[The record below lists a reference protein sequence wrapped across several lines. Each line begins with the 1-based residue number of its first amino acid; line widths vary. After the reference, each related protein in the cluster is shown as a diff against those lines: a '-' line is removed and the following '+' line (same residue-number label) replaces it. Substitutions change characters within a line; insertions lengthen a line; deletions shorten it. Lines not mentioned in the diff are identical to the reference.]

1 MPKRKEKRIQ
11 EKGEKNLIAT
21 VKSEVKK
28 DQQENDNEG
37 ETVPKISKTRN
48 RIRRNG
54 NTSFEKPKDNL
65 LKRRRKSEFENNE
78 SDTVMKD
85 DLKRVEKENLTKK
98 DHSKD
103 VKTEQNE
110 RRKRKSSSQNVKAE
124 DDEKSDGHSKGDF
137 VDSDVQ
143 LDSYTVIKKMK
154 LDSWPTAKLDP
165 WPKMKLDAWPKRDNE
180 IQSSVLS
187 KKIDPL
193 PQVQNNGRRNES
205 LITDGKTKDK
215 KACHGKERSS
225 EKEESQSFDT
235 TTGKK
240 LKTDTGNK
248 RKTSTKKEDIL
259 QNTVKAKKQKRQA
272 AKSNQKHKD
281 NNLDTTNLKDHNEP
295 KTEKKANGA
304 SKKKSKSEPAETKQS
319 KKVVLDKK
327 SREKTLKSSKK
338 KEIDSKLDDVDIMSD
353 DSSDNENTQKS
364 SKKIKRK
371 VKEVDH
377 RNDNK
382 IENNTSNCQP
392 LKSMSGVKKKVDMKD
407 VTSVLLMM
415 EGKTKVVDDAIPST
429 SGMQEESDESGDMI
443 DSDESDWEEVAAL
456 HESPKKSQIPSGPI
470 EITLDGPQIMKKRK
484 KKTFDV
490 KAYFQRLSNRFQ
502 KEVRENIHKV
512 HFMCLLSRGM
522 FLNRLCEDDTIKAFA
537 LSILPNQFTTVSRK
551 AFNINLLARILIW
564 YKEKFPFMTKNT
576 MKELSVKE
584 RLEESFRFST
594 VMSYLE
600 RALVLIILLRNL
612 GLITRLVMSIQ
623 PMPLKPKDTS
633 KKSGKERNVRTEK
646 VSEKNSKNSKT
657 VPNKSAKTL
666 SGKSSKGSK
675 KKQSNESDSTES
687 EYFKKKDKKPRSRSR
702 GSKVK
707 PQSYKGC
714 ESNDEDSSSESEL
727 DKPRRSKSGKQ
738 KNTGKGKVKEENT
751 NECKTGSDD
760 DFEEDSFTA
769 RSPVN
774 LLKKFVEKNKNRK
787 ILSSD
792 SDIEENTGCD
802 VWTEVFLESEDK
814 WLCIDCMNCRVNKP
828 HVIESQVTKPLHYV
842 LSFDN
847 DGFIKD
853 LTPKYASKWLT
864 ETRKLRMKDEW
875 LQETLAPYKNPD
887 IDVIAKEDNDI
898 QARLVSQPV
907 PKSVSELKSHPLY
920 VLKRHLLK
928 FEAIY
933 PNSAIPVGYIKNEP
947 IYARECLHVLHSREN
962 WLKEGRAVR
971 VGEEAYKMVKSRVRW
986 KNKKEN
992 PDALDLEIFGRWQTE
1007 VYIPPPAVDGKVPRN
1022 GYGNIEI
1029 FMPSMIPAGTVHL
1042 KLPGLNKVAKKLD
1055 IDCVAAMT
1063 GWDTHC
1069 GFSHPLLD
1077 GFVVCE
1083 EYKDILIAA
1092 WDEDQEIQRQKE
1104 IEKREKRVIQ
1114 NWRLLTKGLLIKEK
1128 LKRKYLLQPNLH
1140 EVETKEKTKTENKPA
1155 EKADDVEKAWPMNK
1169 EGSKSL
1175 STAKHFK
1182 TETL

>member
-1 MPKRKEKRIQ
+1 
-11 EKGEKNLIAT
+11 
-21 VKSEVKK
+21 
-28 DQQENDNEG
+28 
-37 ETVPKISKTRN
+37 
-48 RIRRNG
+48 
-54 NTSFEKPKDNL
+54 
-65 LKRRRKSEFENNE
+65 
-78 SDTVMKD
+78 
-85 DLKRVEKENLTKK
+85 
-98 DHSKD
+98 
-103 VKTEQNE
+103 
-110 RRKRKSSSQNVKAE
+110 
-124 DDEKSDGHSKGDF
+124 
-137 VDSDVQ
+137 
-143 LDSYTVIKKMK
+143 
-154 LDSWPTAKLDP
+154 
-165 WPKMKLDAWPKRDNE
+165 
-180 IQSSVLS
+180 
-187 KKIDPL
+187 
-193 PQVQNNGRRNES
+193 
-205 LITDGKTKDK
+205 
-215 KACHGKERSS
+215 
-225 EKEESQSFDT
+225 
-235 TTGKK
+235 
-240 LKTDTGNK
+240 
-248 RKTSTKKEDIL
+248 
-259 QNTVKAKKQKRQA
+259 
-272 AKSNQKHKD
+272 
-281 NNLDTTNLKDHNEP
+281 
-295 KTEKKANGA
+295 
-304 SKKKSKSEPAETKQS
+304 
-319 KKVVLDKK
+319 
-327 SREKTLKSSKK
+327 
-338 KEIDSKLDDVDIMSD
+338 MSD
-353 DSSDNENTQKS
+353 DSSDNEDTQKS
-364 SKKIKRK
+364 SYKIKRK
-371 VKEVDH
+371 VKEVDDH
-377 RNDNK
+377 RNDDK

-415 EGKTKVVDDAIPST
+415 EGKTKLVDDAIPST
-429 SGMQEESDESGDMI
+429 SGTQDDSDESDELI
-443 DSDESDWEEVAAL
+443 ESDESDWEEVAAL
-456 HESPKKSQIPSGPI
+456 YESPKKSQIPSGPI

-564 YKEKFPFMTKNT
+564 YKEKFPLMTKNS
-576 MKELSVKE
+576 MKNLCVKE

-633 KKSGKERNVRTEK
+633 KKSGKESNSRTKK

-657 VPNKSAKTL
+657 LHNRSEKTL
-666 SGKSSKGSK
+666 SGKSSKGSE
-675 KKQSNESDSTES
+675 KKQSSQSDSTES
-687 EYFKKKDKKPRSRSR
+687 EYFKKKNKKLRSR

-714 ESNDEDSSSESEL
+714 DNDDAGSDSEEEFITNSESEE
-727 DKPRRSKSGKQ
+727 DKPRRSKSSKQ
-738 KNTGKGKVKEENT
+738 KKPGKGKVKKEKSDNSQE
-751 NECKTGSDD
+751 GSDD

-769 RSPVN
+769 RSPVS
-774 LLKKFVEKNKNRK
+774 LLRKFVEKNKNRK

-802 VWTEVFLESEDK
+802 IWTEVFLESEDK

-875 LQETLAPYKNPD
+875 LQETLAPYKSPD
-887 IDVIAKEDNDI
+887 IEVLAKEDNDI

-933 PNSAIPVGYIKNEP
+933 PNSAIPVGYIRKEP

-971 VGEEAYKMVKSRVRW
+971 NLISVSYNCFNRLVKKLMVKSRVRW

-1007 VYIPPPAVDGKVPRN
+1007 VYIPPPAIDGKVPRN

-1069 GFSHPLLD
+1069 GYSHPLLD

-1083 EYKDILIAA
+1083 EYKDILLAA
-1092 WDEDQEIQRQKE
+1092 WDEDQEIQKQKE

>member
-1 MPKRKEKRIQ
+1 MPKRKEIRIQ
-11 EKGEKNLIAT
+11 ENGEKRLIAD
-21 VKSEVKK
+21 VKSEIKK
-28 DQQENDNEG
+28 NQQESNKEA
-37 ETVPKISKTRN
+37 EKVPVVTKARS
-48 RIRRNG
+48 RRNG
-54 NTSFEKPKDNL
+54 NTSIEKHEKPKDIVKGIKKND
-65 LKRRRKSEFENNE
+65 SENNE
-78 SDTVMKD
+78 SDTIPVIKKD
-85 DLKRVEKENLTKK
+85 NLKSDEKGNLTQK

-103 VKTEQNE
+103 MKKEQIG
-110 RRKRKSSSQNVKAE
+110 RRKRKSSTQNAE
-124 DDEKSDGHSKGDF
+124 DNEKIDGSIKGDI
-137 VDSDVQ
+137 VDCDVQ
-143 LDSYTVIKKMK
+143 LAIDGSKDSKKMK
-154 LDSWPTAKLDP
+154 LDPWPNTKLDP
-165 WPKMKLDAWPKRDNE
+165 WPKRDNE
-180 IQSSVLS
+180 TKSTVLS
-187 KKIDPL
+187 KKL
-193 PQVQNNGRRNES
+193 EAWPQAQNKGRTYEN

-215 KACHGKERSS
+215 NACKGKKENSA
-225 EKEESQSFDT
+225 EKKESQSSDMI
-235 TTGKK
+235 KK

-248 RKTSTKKEDIL
+248 RKSNTKKEDIL
-259 QNTVKAKKQKRQA
+259 QNTVIAKKQKRQA
-272 AKSNQKHKD
+272 TKCNQKQKD
-281 NNLDTTNLKDHNEP
+281 NHLNTTNLKEHNDNNG
-295 KTEKKANGA
+295 KKMGKKADGA
-304 SKKKSKSEPAETKQS
+304 SKKKGKSELADPKQS
-319 KKVVLDKK
+319 KNEVLGKK
-327 SREKTLKSSKK
+327 SGEKTKKSSKK
-338 KEIDSKLDDVDIMSD
+338 KVINTKLDDVDIMSD
-353 DSSDNENTQKS
+353 DSSDNEQAQKS

-371 VKEVDH
+371 VKDVGH
-377 RNDNK
+377 N
-382 IENNTSNCQP
+382 IENDTSNCQP
-392 LKSMSGVKKKVDMKD
+392 LKSMSAVPKKVDMKD

-415 EGKTKVVDDAIPST
+415 EGKTKNVDDAVPST
-429 SGMQEESDESGDMI
+429 SRMHDDSDESEDLI
-443 DSDESDWEEVAAL
+443 NSDESDWEEVAAL
-456 HESPKKSQIPSGPI
+456 HESPNKSQIPSGPI

-522 FLNRLCEDDTIKAFA
+522 YLNRLCEDDTIKAFA

-551 AFNINLLARILIW
+551 TFNINLLARILIW
-564 YKEKFPFMTKNT
+564 YKEKFPLMTKNT
-576 MKELSVKE
+576 MKDLCVKE

-633 KKSGKERNVRTEK
+633 KKSGKESNSRTKK
-646 VSEKNSKNSKT
+646 VSEKNSQNSKT
-657 VPNKSAKTL
+657 VHNKSAKVL
-666 SGKSSKGSK
+666 SGKSSKGGQ
-675 KKQSNESDSTES
+675 KKQSSQSDSTES
-687 EYFKKKDKKPRSRSR
+687 EYFKKKDKKPRSR

-714 ESNDEDSSSESEL
+714 ESHDEDSSSESEL

-738 KNTGKGKVKEENT
+738 KKAVKGKAKKEKSD
-751 NECKTGSDD
+751 ECKPGSDD

-802 VWTEVFLESEDK
+802 IWTEVFLESEDK

-864 ETRKLRMKDEW
+864 ETRKLRIKDEW
-875 LQETLAPYKNPD
+875 LQETLAPYKSPD

-1007 VYIPPPAVDGKVPRN
+1007 VYIPPPAIDGKVPRN

-1069 GFSHPLLD
+1069 GYSHPVLD

-1083 EYKDILIAA
+1083 EYKDILLAA
-1092 WDEDQEIQRQKE
+1092 WDEDQEIQKQKD
-1104 IEKREKRVIQ
+1104 IEKREKRVTQ

-1140 EVETKEKTKTENKPA
+1140 EVETKEKTKTESKPA